1 MGDIKNQTQASCS
14 QSKSI
19 PQDQMPKLFFIFFV
33 PKYNLFKLRFLPI
46 CQDLLFYKVKMILD
60 GWSRIV
66 AKLLSWTSNKTIHVC
81 LAEENA
87 LSIRGIP

>member
-1 MGDIKNQTQASCS
+1 MCIYYLKRGDIKNQTQASFS
-14 QSKSI
+14 QSKNV

-33 PKYNLFKLRFLPI
+33 PKFNLFSKLRCLPI

-66 AKLLSWTSNKTIHVC
+66 AKLLS
-81 LAEENA
+81 
-87 LSIRGIP
+87 